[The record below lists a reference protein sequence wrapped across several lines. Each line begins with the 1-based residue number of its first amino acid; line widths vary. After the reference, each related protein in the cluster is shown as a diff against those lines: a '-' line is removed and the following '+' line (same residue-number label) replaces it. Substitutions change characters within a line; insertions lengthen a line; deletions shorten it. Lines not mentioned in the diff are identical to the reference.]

1 MSPQKITNVLI
12 TEFAGTFIL
21 ALAFM
26 AMLVRTNFT
35 FFSGLAAALVYALF
49 MFVFGSKI
57 VAHLNPA
64 VTIGL
69 WTVRKINTLNA
80 FVYIVLQAAAGY
92 CALRVGQYFLHTT
105 LSKTAT
111 GGFDWRV
118 MIAEAVGALVFSLAV
133 AAALNHSDRELGLHE
148 KALLVGFGLFV
159 AVIIASLAGNGLVNP
174 AVAISLKAV
183 SWAYILGPIG
193 GAIVGFNL
201 YELVLVKNFKVGNLL
216 SVDGTTVSSSSL
228 VKPATKSAAKK
239 SAKKTTKK

>member
-12 TEFAGTFIL
+12 TEFVGTFIL
-21 ALAFM
+21 ALTFM
-26 AMLVRTNFT
+26 SMLVRTNFT

-69 WTVRKINTLNA
+69 WTIKKINTLNA
-80 FVYIVLQAAAGY
+80 FVYLVLQVAAGY
-92 CALRVGQYFLHTT
+92 CALKVGQYFLHTT

-118 MIAEAVGALVFSLAV
+118 LIAEGLGALIFSLAI
-133 AAALNHSDRELGLHE
+133 AASLNHSDRKLELHE

-159 AVIIASLAGNGLVNP
+159 GVVIASLAGNGLINP
-174 AVAISLKAV
+174 AVAISLRSF
-183 SWAYILGPIG
+183 SWAYVLGPIV
-193 GAIVGFNL
+193 GAAVGFNL
-201 YELVLVKNFKVGNLL
+201 YELLLVKNFQVGNLL
-216 SVDGTTVSSSSL
+216 SMDSSSSS
-228 VKPATKSAAKK
+228 TKK
-239 SAKKTTKK
+239 SKK